1 MCLPTSTS
9 IISPKKDNNTTLKI
23 LVGGLSI
30 CTIGLLISTI
40 VLIGVNNG
48 NENSSSNAA
57 SPASLSLSNGIDFM
71 QSKASSDFFS
81 SLEDNVCAGAKLALE
96 NKLCADLE
104 VPAPQAGANVTLGY
118 VGNMDVG
125 DIVPNIK
132 PFYQSNMCPVNV
144 HWHLGTEHY
153 SYGQFDEN
161 GNGPNGNTARPEWAN
176 RDLADTKDVRDGFRC
191 HHYDAT
197 DEKFTKPFEWK
208 HCVGMEVG
216 ETYEVHW

>member
-1 MCLPTSTS
+1 MIQHIRCAHNFHFDTNIPSNILIKETFQAYLNTNMCLPTSTS

-48 NENSSSNAA
+48 NENSSSNAS

-96 NKLCADLE
+96 NKLCAD
-104 VPAPQAGANVTLGY
+104 
-118 VGNMDVG
+118 
-125 DIVPNIK
+125 
-132 PFYQSNMCPVNV
+132 
-144 HWHLGTEHY
+144 
-153 SYGQFDEN
+153 
-161 GNGPNGNTARPEWAN
+161 
-176 RDLADTKDVRDGFRC
+176 
-191 HHYDAT
+191 
-197 DEKFTKPFEWK
+197 WK
-208 HCVGMEVG
+208 YLRHRRERM
-216 ETYEVHW
+216 

>member
-1 MCLPTSTS
+1 
-9 IISPKKDNNTTLKI
+9 
-23 LVGGLSI
+23 
-30 CTIGLLISTI
+30 
-40 VLIGVNNG
+40 
-48 NENSSSNAA
+48 
-57 SPASLSLSNGIDFM
+57 
-71 QSKASSDFFS
+71 
-81 SLEDNVCAGAKLALE
+81 
-96 NKLCADLE
+96 
-104 VPAPQAGANVTLGY
+104 
-118 VGNMDVG
+118 
-125 DIVPNIK
+125 
-132 PFYQSNMCPVNV
+132 MCPVNV